1 MDVQAWLT
9 ANWQYALAIAV
20 IGLVLGW
27 LITYSVMNGK
37 NKKYEAS
44 ISDLNTKMQKSEKEL
59 ADTRITANNMKADM
73 SASEVRLN
81 TAQGQIATLQGDFD
95 ALKSQKDAV
104 DASLMDRAQ
113 ELDDL
118 KATYAQ
124 LQAESDALKA
134 QFDQLQEEDAAVK
147 ANLESSS
154 LDLANAKKELV
165 ASAES
170 LSNKEVALNEAYLRA
185 VKLQRELMDHQSM
198 LAATQTELGS
208 LRRDV
213 VTLTSINQDLEGRL
227 QNSRGE
233 VAGELALLTSTML
246 RMKEDQLNQA
256 THRIDALSAELDAM
270 KAGKVVS
277 R

>member
-59 ADTRITANNMKADM
+59 ADTRITANNAKADL

-81 TAQGQIATLQGDFD
+81 TAQGQITTLQGDFD

-113 ELDDL
+113 ELDAL
-118 KATYAQ
+118 KM
-124 LQAESDALKA
+124 ESDALKA
-134 QFDQLQEEDAAVK
+134 QYDQLLEEDAAVK

>member
-9 ANWQYALAIAV
+9 ANWQYALVIAV

-59 ADTRITANNMKADM
+59 ADTRITANNLKADM

-81 TAQGQIATLQGDFD
+81 TAQGQIASLQGDFD

-147 ANLESSS
+147 ANLETSS

>member
-1 MDVQAWLT
+1 MDVQAWLA

-59 ADTRITANNMKADM
+59 ADTRLTANNMKADM

-134 QFDQLQEEDAAVK
+134 QFDQLQDEDAAVK

>member
-59 ADTRITANNMKADM
+59 ADTRLTANNMKADM

-165 ASAES
+165 ASAKS

>member
-1 MDVQAWLT
+1 MDVQAWLA

-59 ADTRITANNMKADM
+59 ADTRLTANNMKADM

-134 QFDQLQEEDAAVK
+134 QFDQLQDEDAAVK

-213 VTLTSINQDLEGRL
+213 VTMTSINQDLEGRL